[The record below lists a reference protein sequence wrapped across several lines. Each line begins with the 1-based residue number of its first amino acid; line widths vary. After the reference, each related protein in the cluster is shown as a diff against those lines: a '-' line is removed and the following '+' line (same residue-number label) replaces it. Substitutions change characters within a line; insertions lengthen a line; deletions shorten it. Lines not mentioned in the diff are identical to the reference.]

1 MQSLNRNQCL
11 CHWLVNECFIS
22 RQNQEKKGQSSGW
35 KIHTW
40 EHQDE
45 WNKKVNK
52 DIFLGYACVH
62 AQLLSHVQLFCNP
75 RDCSPLGSSVH
86 GTSQARI
93 LEWVTISF
101 SRGSSFP
108 RDQTWVSCIGRWIL
122 NLVGYSLWGCKESD
136 MSEWLS
142 THKTDKSLLTFYHE
156 NITPVHTSYIL
167 QNYFQR

>member
-1 MQSLNRNQCL
+1 MQDTWLSGKESACQRRRHRDVVTPLGREDPLEEEIATHCSILACRILWTEACSVAQSCL
-11 CHWLVNECFIS
+11 TLC
-22 RQNQEKKGQSSGW
+22 
-35 KIHTW
+35 
-40 EHQDE
+40 D
-45 WNKKVNK
+45 
-52 DIFLGYACVH
+52 
-62 AQLLSHVQLFCNP
+62 P
-75 RDCSPLGSSVH
+75 MDCSPPGSSVQ
-86 GTSQARI
+86 GILQARTV
-93 LEWVTISF
+93 EWVTISF